1 MPSPIASL
9 MPQLKRAADLIA
21 DFTGDAA
28 EASRSNVIQDA
39 VEVISA
45 VAPLVESF
53 GHGIDVTPDEVR
65 VSLIGMDQAL
75 ADFDAEIA
83 RQQDDRPRGTGVG

>member
-1 MPSPIASL
+1 MSAASTIAGL
-9 MPQLKRAADLIA
+9 MPLLKQAADTIA
-21 DFTGDAA
+21 QFTGSAQQ
-28 EASRSNVIQDA
+28 ASKSNVIQDA

-53 GHGIDVTPDEVR
+53 GHGIEVTPDEVR
-65 VSLIGMDQAL
+65 ASLMGMDKAL

-83 RQQDDRPRGTGVG
+83 RQDQQP